1 MKHIIELTKTRED
14 FIYFKNKMS
23 LIYTDD
29 FLNILFKEINFL
41 EKNIF
46 IKNDQVYLLEK
57 THKEKI
63 NILLKHIDLYQDK
76 FDWFDSIEDVFE
88 SSIYMEGISN
98 DYHSELLKSIFGEY
112 HDIMWDLYDN
122 FLQGNSELS
131 KENIID
137 IYLDMVNLDKKKLE
151 KND

>member
-1 MKHIIELTKTRED
+1 MKHIIELTKTRKD

-23 LIYTDD
+23 LIYTDN
-29 FLNILFKEINFL
+29 FLNILFKEINLL
-41 EKNIF
+41 EKNIV
-46 IKNDQVYLLEK
+46 IKNGEVYLLEK

-63 NILLKHIDLYQDK
+63 NILLNHIDSFQDK

-88 SSIYMEGISN
+88 CSIYMDGISN
-98 DYHSELLKSIFGEY
+98 NYHSELLKSIFGEY
-112 HDIMWDLYDN
+112 HDVIWDLYDN
-122 FLQGNSELS
+122 FLQGESELS

-137 IYLDMVNLDKKKLE
+137 IYLYMVNLDKKKLE